1 MVSKKTTIVN
11 EQGFHMRAASDFVK
25 EMAAFQ
31 SDITIS
37 STEKTANG
45 KSIMLLMAAYALP
58 RLEMHAWAAGAG
70 EGFTLRIT
78 PTLWM
83 REPVAEFAGVVPQPA
98 GEAGQA

>member
-45 KSIMLLMAAYALP
+45 KSIMLLMAAGFK
-58 RLEMHAWAAGAG
+58 RGTEIEVKC
-70 EGFTLRIT
+70 EGVD
-78 PTLWM
+78 
-83 REPVAEFAGVVPQPA
+83 E
-98 GEAGQA
+98 EAQLAKACELIESGLGDE

>member
-37 STEKTANG
+37 STEKTTNG
-45 KSIMLLMAAYALP
+45 KSIMLLMAAGFK
-58 RLEMHAWAAGAG
+58 RGTEIEVKCEGAD
-70 EGFTLRIT
+70 E
-78 PTLWM
+78 
-83 REPVAEFAGVVPQPA
+83 
-98 GEAGQA
+98 EAQLAKACELIESGLGDE